1 MSANEDLIRSL
12 YDAFARGDVPT
23 VLGAFDPD
31 ITWTDAE
38 GFPTAGTYHG
48 PDAVLN
54 RVFMPLVQDWDGFTV
69 APHDFID
76 GGNRIVSL
84 GRYSGTNKATGKAF
98 DADFAH
104 VWTVG
109 DGKVTQFYQYVDS
122 AIVQDALKP

>member
-1 MSANEDLIRSL
+1 
-12 YDAFARGDVPT
+12 
-23 VLGAFDPD
+23 
-31 ITWTDAE
+31 
-38 GFPTAGTYHG
+38 
-48 PDAVLN
+48 
-54 RVFMPLVQDWDGFTV
+54 MPLVQDWDGFTV
-69 APHDFID
+69 AAHDFID